1 MVMYRSKD
9 LTAAQNAPSKPYL
22 TDTHNATDPNLWEKV
37 LMVARGDLRY
47 MTRVGPK
54 GPRTI
59 HAPNHGLGYRHWP
72 NMRAVAWAVKQYN
85 GYGGRWKS
93 KDEGKEVTASAEGYS
108 GWMGFRVP
116 RGTSRVLS
124 QIDVPGLRED
134 EGSLHTTLIY
144 MGQDTSLESF
154 CRAVE
159 VAFGVISTA
168 APFTLKTNKV
178 ISFPE
183 GDDGVPIVCKV
194 ESDPLHEFRG
204 KMTAALDETG
214 VEYNKKY
221 PVYKPH
227 VCLSYADETL
237 PDLEIP
243 TIEWGAH
250 ELELWL
256 GHNGT
261 LASVNIPIHLVKGRI
276 AIGNGCTS
284 ARLSLQNG
292 LSVFRTMW
300 RFKTRD
306 HG

>member
-1 MVMYRSKD
+1 MYRSKD
-9 LTAAQNAPSKPYL
+9 LTAVQNAPAKPYL
-22 TDTHNATDPNLWEKV
+22 TDTYNATDQNLWEKV

-93 KDEGKEVTASAEGYS
+93 KDEGKGVTAALEGYS
-108 GWMGFRVP
+108 GWVGFRIP
-116 RGTSRVLS
+116 KATSRILS
-124 QIDVPGLRED
+124 QIDVPGVRED
-134 EGSLHTTLIY
+134 EGNLHTTLIY
-144 MGQDTSLESF
+144 MGHGTSLDSF
-154 CRAVE
+154 CRAIE
-159 VAFGVISTA
+159 VAFDIVSTTE
-168 APFTLKTNKV
+168 PFTLSTHTI
-178 ISFPE
+178 ISFPK

-194 ESDPLHEFRG
+194 ESDSLHEFYG
-204 KMTAALDETG
+204 KMTEALDKSN

-227 VCLSYADETL
+227 VCLAYADETL

-243 TIEWGAH
+243 PIEWGAH
-250 ELELWL
+250 GLELWL

-261 LASVNIPIHLVKGRI
+261 LASVSIPIHFVKGRI
-276 AIGNGCTS
+276 AIGNSHTS
-284 ARLSLQNG
+284 AGRSLRDTLSI
-292 LSVFRTMW
+292 FRTVW

-306 HG
+306 HR